1 MTIFLKR
8 RLDRDIK
15 QIGPLRWRCKHT
27 GVGIV
32 TFSFAVDDIREDKS
46 ASSPIIVI

>member
-32 TFSFAVDDIREDKS
+32 TFSFAVDDIGENKS
-46 ASSPIIVI
+46 ASNPVLVI